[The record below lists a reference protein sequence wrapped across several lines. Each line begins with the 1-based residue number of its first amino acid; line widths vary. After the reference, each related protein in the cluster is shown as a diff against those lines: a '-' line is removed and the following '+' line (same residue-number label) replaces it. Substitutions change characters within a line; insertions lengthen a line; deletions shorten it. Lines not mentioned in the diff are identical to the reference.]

1 MGSTV
6 AEVTQKVVDLF
17 KCSGIIMTAVI
28 IDNGEILTGVGV
40 IKIQLPLAFDCIRR
54 CPIED

>member
-54 CPIED
+54 CPI